1 MKDARRG
8 GHLQWIMLAV
18 ITAIALIV
26 YSGTW
31 QDMVHTWRADTTF
44 SHGMLIVPMSIY
56 LAWQKRSELA
66 TIDTA
71 VWWWGLV
78 PLVIASGIWLLG
90 TLIHV
95 RVVQQ
100 AGFIAILQSLVPLL
114 LGPAATRVLA
124 FPIAFL
130 WFALPV
136 GKEIVPPLME
146 ITADLSVLLLNLT
159 GVPVY
164 RDGMML
170 FIPAGTYEVA
180 RACSGVKFL
189 TAAVALGTFYGY
201 LTYRSLWKRA
211 LFVGFAIVVAILSNG
226 VRAYILVL
234 IGHLTDMTFQHD
246 RWHIVLGYVVFAV
259 ALLGLFLVGS
269 RFGDRGRP
277 SDQIQTA
284 SVPVHRGRRP
294 PGGLAVAAAAV
305 ILLVGTPAFAA
316 LVIQGGEE
324 SQSVSVMAAPVM
336 AVRGWEVRSVAPVWR
351 PHFSGGSTRLEQTF
365 WHDAQSVDL
374 FVEVF
379 PLPSRAGAELIAYG
393 NSIQR
398 DANER
403 LFPDRV
409 IDPGIDSVRP
419 GFQVRETV
427 VQGSPDRLV
436 WYWYDVGGQPAT
448 SGVRAKMLEASALLT
463 AGRSAQRV
471 VVLSTLVTSSRQ
483 EATERLHAFLVA
495 HAAALGLDRVPG
507 A

>member
-18 ITAIALIV
+18 ITVIALVV
-26 YSGTW
+26 YAGTW

-44 SHGMLIVPMSIY
+44 SHGMLIVPMSMY

-66 TIDTA
+66 AIDTA

-95 RVVQQ
+95 RVVEQ

-114 LGPAATRVLA
+114 LGPAATRVLI

-146 ITADLSVLLLNLT
+146 ITADLSVLLLKLT

-201 LTYRSLWKRA
+201 LTYRSLWKRV
-211 LFVGFAIVVAILSNG
+211 LFVGFAILVAILSNG
-226 VRAYILVL
+226 VRAYLLVL

-246 RWHIVLGYVVFAV
+246 RWHIVLGYVVFAA

-269 RFGDRGRP
+269 RFGDRGP
-277 SDQIQTA
+277 PPDQKETA
-284 SVPVHRGRRP
+284 TVRVHRARRP
-294 PGGLAVAAAAV
+294 PGRFPLAAAAV
-305 ILLVGTPAFAA
+305 TLILATPAFAA
-316 LVIQGGEE
+316 LVIQGGGENP
-324 SQSVSVMAAPVM
+324 SVSLMAAPVT
-336 AVRGWEVRSVAPVWR
+336 AAPGWEARSAAPVWR
-351 PHFSGGSTRLEQTF
+351 PHYSGGSARLEQSF
-365 WHDAQSVDL
+365 WRDAQTVDL
-374 FVEVF
+374 FVEAF
-379 PLPSRAGAELIAYG
+379 PLPSQAGAELISYG

-409 IDPGIDSVRP
+409 IDPGVDSLRP

-436 WYWYDVGGQPAT
+436 WYWYDVGGQPAI
-448 SGVRAKMLEASALLT
+448 SGVRAKLLEAHALLT

-471 VVLSTLVTSSRQ
+471 VVLSTLVTSSKQ
-483 EATERLHAFLVA
+483 EATARLRAFLVA
-495 HAAALGLDRVPG
+495 HAAALGLDPVPG